1 LELKMANRMWMGTEL
16 FNGSF
21 GESYNQHDV
30 DNIISYAD
38 EIGVN
43 KIDTAE
49 CYNMEEVIGRS
60 LNNKKNRFK
69 IATKFGHEFNG
80 KDKINNFSLNS
91 VKKQLESSLK
101 SLNIEHIDLYYFH
114 SGSNVEFDNESVWE
128 YLIGMKKNGIIGNL
142 GLSLQHNLVL
152 KEDYYQ
158 INLAK
163 QYGVNVVQ
171 TVLNKYSQDSLKY
184 VIPFCN
190 DNNIKVF
197 GRMPLA
203 KGLLTGKYNSNHIF
217 NENDQRSR
225 TKNLNQEI
233 INNSKSN
240 NYKSSLKWCA
250 SHVDE
255 VVIGSKNNSQL
266 LQNYQTINCQ

>member
-1 LELKMANRMWMGTEL
+1 MENKMWIGTEL

-21 GESYNQHDV
+21 GKYYKQNDI
-30 DNIISYAD
+30 DNFLSFAG
-38 EIGVN
+38 EIGAN

-49 CYNMEEVIGRS
+49 CYNMETILGKS
-60 LNNKKNRFK
+60 FKNNKSRFK

-80 KDKINNFSLNS
+80 SDKINNFSLNS

-101 SLNIEHIDLYYFH
+101 FLNTDHIDLYYFH
-114 SGSNVEFDNESVWE
+114 SGSNQEFNNEDVWN
-128 YLIGMKKNGIIGNL
+128 YLSGMQKNGAIGDL

-163 QYGVNVVQ
+163 QHGINVVQ

-184 VIPFCN
+184 VIPFCKN
-190 DNNIKVF
+190 NNIKVF

-203 KGLLTGKYNSNHIF
+203 KGLLTGKYNNNHIF
-217 NENDQRSR
+217 NKNDQRSR
-225 TKNLNQEI
+225 SQELNQDI
-233 INNSKSN
+233 INSN
-240 NYKSSLKWCA
+240 KTDNYESALKWC
-250 SHVDE
+250 SKHVDE
-255 VVIGSKNNSQL
+255 VVIGSKNSSQL
-266 LQNYQTINCQ
+266 LQNYQTINYQ